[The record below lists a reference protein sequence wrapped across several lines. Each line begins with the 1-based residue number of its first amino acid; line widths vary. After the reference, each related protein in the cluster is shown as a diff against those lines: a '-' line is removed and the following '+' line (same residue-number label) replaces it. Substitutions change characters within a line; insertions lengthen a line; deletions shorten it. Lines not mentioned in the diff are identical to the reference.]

1 MAVSRLRDGDYCP
14 NGAGGFR
21 QAAGAEEVLERVL
34 FQLEARRGAFPLLPQ
49 VGSRLYLLPRAKASA
64 RQALAAAYA
73 AEALAGETGLTVT
86 GTEWDEEAGQ
96 VTVCLDWQGETLQAS
111 VTV

>member
-21 QAAGAEEVLERVL
+21 QAAGAEAVLERVL
-34 FQLEARRGAFPLLPQ
+34 FQLGAHRGAFPLLPQ

-73 AEALAGETGLTVT
+73 AEALAGETDLSITRVD
-86 GTEWDEEAGQ
+86 WNEAASQ
-96 VTVCLDWQGETLQAS
+96 VTVYLDWRGETFQAS
-111 VTV
+111 VIV